1 MIQRPRLRSLLLVL
15 WTILLSVNG
24 LIIGVALYSDAMSP
38 TVVAHANRPRI
49 GHRYFVIDPQLGW
62 KLSPGLIVD
71 LVERGGAR
79 RQPYFTTDARGY
91 RVVRGGD
98 APGAEVVVLGD
109 SFVQGYYLYDDE
121 TIPAR
126 LQERS
131 GRSTL
136 NAGVGGY
143 STDQQYLLLKRL
155 LRDER
160 PKHVVL
166 IAFANDLPY
175 LDQESAWA
183 LPKPRFRVE
192 EGVLDTSQ
200 VLPPPING
208 RMSWQLDSLE
218 VSLCCLPGGSPGL
231 SSSLNSGLGER
242 LSQSYGM
249 ILQPFGLLSALQEQI
264 ALTKPR
270 EHQFQIVSDGF
281 YTRPEAFRAEWELF
295 FQLLLHMR
303 TESARTGAEFTV
315 MFLPE
320 IAQIV
325 RDGEELLAPQRLFL
339 RGCQRLALDCL
350 EPSASFMEQQRQED
364 LFFMDDGHLS
374 PRGADLTARL
384 LADHLAGR

>member
-1 MIQRPRLRSLLLVL
+1 MPMIQRPRLRSLLLVL

-24 LIIGVALYSDAMSP
+24 LIVGVALYSDAAAP
-38 TVVAHANRPRI
+38 TVVAYANRPRI
-49 GHRYFVIDPQLGW
+49 EHRYFVIDAQLGW
-62 KLSPGLIVD
+62 KLSPGLTVD
-71 LVERGGAR
+71 LVEGDGSGRE
-79 RQPYFTTDARGY
+79 PYFTTDAQGH

-98 APGAEVVVLGD
+98 SRGAEILVLGD

-143 STDQQYLLLKRL
+143 STDQQYLLLRRL

-200 VLPPPING
+200 VLPPPISG

-218 VSLCCLPGGSPGL
+218 VSLCCLPGDWPGL
-231 SSSLNSGLGER
+231 NSSLGGR

-249 ILQPFGLLSALQEQI
+249 ILQPVGLLSALQEQI

-281 YTRPEAFRAEWELF
+281 YTRPEVFRADWELF

-303 TESARTGAEFTV
+303 IESARTGAEFTV

-325 RDGEELLAPQRLFL
+325 REEDLLAPQRLFL
-339 RGCQRLALDCL
+339 RGCERLELDCL
-350 EPSASFMEQQRQED
+350 EPSATFIEQHRQED

-374 PRGADLTARL
+374 PRGADLTARI